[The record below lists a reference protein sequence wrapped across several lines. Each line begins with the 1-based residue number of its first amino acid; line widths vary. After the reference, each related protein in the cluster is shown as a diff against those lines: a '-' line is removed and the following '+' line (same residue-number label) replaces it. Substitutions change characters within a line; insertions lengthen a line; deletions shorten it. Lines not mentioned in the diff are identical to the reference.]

1 MTIRE
6 GAIREGT
13 ILQSNETYN
22 WIIFLIIFS
31 SVIIVLAIL
40 MGYSDTSLWLSF
52 KFP

>member
-13 ILQSNETYN
+13 ILHSNETSSCFV
-22 WIIFLIIFS
+22 FLITFS
-31 SVIIVLAIL
+31 TVIILAIL

-52 KFP
+52 AFP